1 MDSLSMLT
9 GFAWGADPAPGRL
22 TLGAFFEY
30 GNGSYDTYNSFG
42 NAASVHGGVLA
53 RMDFAPAG
61 PGHVYAEASG
71 RVGKTHNDYG
81 SSDLR
86 DAAGRKADYDSASP
100 YYGLHGG
107 VGYVWSID
115 ETTSLDLY
123 GKYFW
128 TRQEG
133 DGVKLSTGESLRF
146 DDVDSSRVRFGESRK
161 AELFMKKRSRD
172 LTFGVIGF
180 RASSAV
186 KPMKR
191 TTWEQV
197 LGFVR
202 DAGMI
207 ECIRTKQEVDKEAL
221 RQLPPEKLAAVG
233 CRLEQTDGFFYE
245 LNETELAGA
254 ESA

>member
-1 MDSLSMLT
+1 MLT
-9 GFAWGADPAPGRL
+9 GFAWGADLAPGRL

-71 RVGKTHNDYG
+71 RVGKTHN
-81 SSDLR
+81 
-86 DAAGRKADYDSASP
+86 DYDSASP

-191 TTWEQV
+191 MTWEQV